1 MRISLTLLFFFV
13 LSIIPAFG
21 QGTQVEFG
29 KNRVQFHNDFE
40 EWLMYETPNFITYW
54 YGEGRNIGEASV
66 LLAEYDYEEILSIL
80 EHRINEKIEIIVYTD
95 ITDLKQTNLGSEE
108 AFNNSGGRTK
118 IVGNKIFIHFN
129 GDHQHLRRQIRE
141 GVASVYMDAMLF
153 GSNLQE
159 IVQNAVM
166 MNLPAWFKDGLV
178 SYIGEEWTVEDD
190 NLLRDIFVNG
200 NYQNNFEKFAEDYP
214 KLAGH
219 SMWYFIAQ
227 NYGKN
232 TVSNLLY
239 LTRINRSI
247 ESGFLY
253 VLGTSFDKTVDGWNI
268 YFSQRYKKEI
278 TKLEEP
284 TGKKVEFKNKRKL
297 PITQMKLSPD
307 GTQLAYVTNEIGNYK
322 VYLQDVRSGD
332 RQVIH
337 KGGFRNAFQST
348 DYNYPLVA
356 WNPSGFELA
365 IMYEKR
371 DVVSL
376 LIYDK
381 NTKEK
386 TTEELAPHYQR
397 VYSMD
402 YVDNN
407 NLIISAAVRGY
418 SDLFIYK
425 TRTRQTERITN
436 DFYDDKDAVVVK
448 LDNKKG
454 VLFSSNRTGLMLEQ
468 MKLDTILPIENFDL
482 YFYDYESGSKELVQ
496 VTNTPLFNEMKP
508 AAVDSTYFTYLT
520 DESGVINR
528 GAGYLE
534 EYIAYYEK
542 IITLKDG
549 TEFTMHRDSA
559 LASVNIQDSTLIVNT
574 ELRPVMKKR
583 AFTHNTSNYN
593 YNILDQHT
601 SPRSNKQVELVY
613 SNKNYYIY
621 IDSLNPEKKVS
632 ASLTRFRQ
640 QSGVKS
646 ESTDDRNTDINNELK
661 IITIDENG
669 AEEIPRISANKKDTA
684 KVDIDNYLFQSEF
697 DHEEAPPVE
706 VASDEEVVSKIKPQK
721 KSTIA
726 KSKEKKV
733 HKFRRSR
740 IVPYRLKFRTDFV
753 TSTLDNSLLF
763 GGLDSYAG
771 LSPQSS
777 RNSFAFP
784 APGVLMKANFKDLFE
799 DYELEGGIRLPTTF
813 NGAEYF
819 MIYKDKKKRLDKTY
833 AVYRRALR
841 FNDEAAGSFFPN
853 RNRESI
859 FLGMMQVKYP
869 LDIFRSLR
877 ATGTLRFDKNVQLA
891 TDRNTL
897 GIPTERQQR
906 FGLRLEYVFDNTL
919 DVSLNIKNGTRY
931 KISVEGLKRFEVDV
945 ANDFSFNFNKGVMG
959 VVGYDA
965 RHYQRLGKHSVLAFR
980 AAGSA
985 SFGSERILYTLGGI
999 DGWLFSSTNNDIP
1012 FPTGDNFA
1020 YQTLAA
1026 NLRGFRLNIR
1036 NGSNYALFNTE
1047 LRVPIFKY
1055 LKKNIRNSFFRHFQ
1069 ATAFFDVGTAW
1080 QGLTPFDE
1088 ENPLNTVNISNPPT
1102 VDIQV
1107 NYFRDPIVAGYGV
1120 GARSVLF
1127 GYFIKFDYAYGI
1139 ETRVVQDP
1147 RFYLS
1152 LGMDF

>member
-1 MRISLTLLFFFV
+1 MRISLTFLFSFMVAFLPV
-13 LSIIPAFG
+13 FG

-40 EWLMYETPNFITYW
+40 EWMMYETPNFITYW
-54 YGEGRNIGEASV
+54 YGDGRNIGEATV
-66 LLAEYDYEEILSIL
+66 LLAEYDYEEILSVL

-95 ITDLKQTNLGSEE
+95 ITDLKQTNIGSEE
-108 AFNNSGGRTK
+108 TFNNAGGRTK
-118 IVGNKIFIHFN
+118 IVGNKVFIHFD
-129 GDHQHLRRQIRE
+129 GDHQNLRRQIRE

-166 MNLPAWFKDGLV
+166 LNLPIWFKDGLV
-178 SYIGEEWTVEDD
+178 SYIGEEWSVESD
-190 NLLRDIFVNG
+190 NQLRDVFVNG
-200 NYQNNFEKFAEDYP
+200 DYQNNFKKFAEDNP
-214 KLAGH
+214 RLAGH

-253 VLGTSFDKTVDGWNI
+253 VLGTSFDRTIDGWNI
-268 YFSQRYKKEI
+268 YFTQRYKKEI
-278 TKLEEP
+278 AQLTESS
-284 TGKKVEFKNKRKL
+284 GKKLTIKNKRKL

-322 VYLQDVRSGD
+322 VFVQDVLSGD

-348 DYNYPLVA
+348 DYNYPLLA

-365 IMYEKR
+365 VMYEKR

-376 LIYDK
+376 MIYDK
-381 NTKEK
+381 STKEK
-386 TTEELAPHYQR
+386 RTEELAPHYQR
-397 VYSMD
+397 VFSMD

-407 NLIISAAVRGY
+407 NLVISAAVRGY

-425 TRTRQTERITN
+425 TRNRQTERITN
-436 DFYDDKDAVVVK
+436 DFYDDKDAVVVN
-448 LDNKKG
+448 LDNRKG
-454 VLFSSNRTGLMLEQ
+454 VLFSSNRDGLMLEQ
-468 MKLDTILPIENFDL
+468 MKLDSILPIGNYDL
-482 YFYDYESGSKELVQ
+482 FFYDYQSGSKELVR
-496 VTNTPLFNEMKP
+496 VTNTPMINETKA
-508 AAVDSTYFTYLT
+508 AAVDSTYFTYLS
-520 DESGVINR
+520 DENGVINR
-528 GAGYLE
+528 SAGYLE
-534 EYIAYYEK
+534 DYIAYYEK
-542 IITLKDG
+542 VVTLKDG
-549 TEFTMHRDSA
+549 TELVIHQDS
-559 LASVNIQDSTLIVNT
+559 SVNILDSTLIVT
-574 ELRPVMKKR
+574 SELRPVLKKR
-583 AFTHNTSNYN
+583 AITHNTSNYKF
-593 YNILDQHT
+593 NILDQHT
-601 SPRSNKQVELVY
+601 SPRSNKQVELIY
-613 SNKNYYIY
+613 FDENYHVY
-621 IDSLNPEKKVS
+621 IDSLNPEKRQR
-632 ASLTRFRQ
+632 AIPTRFKE
-640 QSGVKS
+640 QSEIKN
-646 ESTDDRNTDINNELK
+646 DYIDRNTEINNELK
-661 IITIDENG
+661 IIKFDGDTR
-669 AEEIPRISANKKDTA
+669 EELPRMSANKLNKKDTT

-697 DHEEAPPVE
+697 DHEEAPSQVDDDNEIVSTMKPVKQ
-706 VASDEEVVSKIKPQK
+706 SPPT
-721 KSTIA
+721 KSTQR
-726 KSKEKKV
+726 KV

-740 IVPYRLKFRTDFV
+740 IVPYRVKFRTDFV

-763 GGLDSYAG
+763 GGLDNYAG
-771 LSPQSS
+771 LGESTN
-777 RNSFAFP
+777 RNNYSYP

-799 DYELEGGIRLPTTF
+799 DHELEGGIRLPTTF

-819 MIYKDKKKRLDKTY
+819 LLYRDKKKRLDKTY

-841 FNDEAAGSFFPN
+841 HNDDSEIALFPR

-869 LDIFRSLR
+869 LDIFRSIR

-891 TDRNTL
+891 TDQPTL
-897 GIPTERQQR
+897 GAPTQRQQR
-906 FGLRLEYVFDNTL
+906 FGLKLEYVFDNTL

-931 KISVEGLKRFEVDV
+931 KISVEGMKRFEIDV
-945 ANDFSFNFNKGVMG
+945 ANEFSFNFNKGIMG
-959 VVGYDA
+959 VAGFDA

-985 SFGSERILYTLGGI
+985 SFGSERILYFLGGT
-999 DGWLFSSTNNDIP
+999 DGWLFSSYNNDIP
-1012 FPTGDNFA
+1012 YPAQENFA

-1026 NLRGFRLNIR
+1026 NLRGFKLNIR
-1036 NGSNYALFNTE
+1036 NGSNYALFNSE

-1080 QGLTPFDE
+1080 QGFTPFSD
-1088 ENPLNTVNISNPPT
+1088 ENPLNTIFISNPPT
-1102 VDIQV
+1102 VDVKI

-1127 GYFIKFDYAYGI
+1127 GYFIKFDYAFGI

-1147 RFYLS
+1147 MFYLS

>member
-1 MRISLTLLFFFV
+1 MRISLTFLFCFMATLLPV
-13 LSIIPAFG
+13 FG

-40 EWLMYETPNFITYW
+40 EWMMYETPNFITYW
-54 YGEGRNIGEASV
+54 YGDGRNIGEATV

-95 ITDLKQTNLGSEE
+95 ITDLKQTNIGSEE
-108 AFNNSGGRTK
+108 TFNNSGGRTK
-118 IVGNKIFIHFN
+118 IVGNKVFIHFD

-166 MNLPAWFKDGLV
+166 MNLPIWFKDGLV
-178 SYIGEEWTVEDD
+178 SYIGEEWSVEDD
-190 NLLRDIFVNG
+190 NLLRDVFVNG
-200 NYQNNFEKFAEDYP
+200 DYENNFKKFAEDHP

-219 SMWYFIAQ
+219 SMWYFIGQ

-253 VLGTSFDKTVDGWNI
+253 VLGTSFDRTIDGWNI
-268 YFSQRYKKEI
+268 YFSQRYKNEVE
-278 TKLEEP
+278 KLAEP
-284 TGKKVEFKNKRKL
+284 SGKKMTIKNKRKL

-307 GTQLAYVTNEIGNYK
+307 GSQLAYVTNEIGNYK

-376 LIYDK
+376 LKYDK

-407 NLIISAAVRGY
+407 NLVISAAVRGY

-425 TRTRQTERITN
+425 TRNRQTERITN
-436 DFYDDKDAVVVK
+436 DFYDDKDAVVVQ
-448 LDNKKG
+448 LDNRKG
-454 VLFSSNRTGLMLEQ
+454 VLFSSNRDGLMIEQ
-468 MKLDTILPIENFDL
+468 MKLDSILPINNYDL
-482 YFYDYESGSKELVQ
+482 FFYDYQSGSKELVR
-496 VTNTPLFNEMKP
+496 VTNTPMVNETKA
-508 AAVDSTYFTYLT
+508 AAVDSTYFTYLS
-520 DESGVINR
+520 DENGVINR
-528 GAGYLE
+528 AAGYLE
-534 EYIAYYEK
+534 DYIAFYEK
-542 IITLKDG
+542 VVTLKDG
-549 TEFTMHRDSA
+549 TELVMHQDSTI
-559 LASVNIQDSTLIVNT
+559 NILDSTLIVTT
-574 ELRPVMKKR
+574 EMRPVIKKR
-583 AFTHNTSNYN
+583 AITHNTSNYKF
-593 YNILDQHT
+593 NILDQHS
-601 SPRSNKQVELVY
+601 SPRSNQQVELVY
-613 SNKNYYIY
+613 FDENYHVY
-621 IDSLNPEKKVS
+621 IDSLNPEAEEV
-632 ASLTRFRQ
+632 AIPTRFKEQ
-640 QSGVKS
+640 GQIKN
-646 ESTDDRNTDINNELK
+646 EHIDRTREINNELK
-661 IITIDENG
+661 IIKIDG
-669 AEEIPRISANKKDTA
+669 DSREEIPRMAANKKDTT
-684 KVDIDNYLFQSEF
+684 KIDIDNYLFQSEF
-697 DHEEAPPVE
+697 DHEEAPAPVDLDGG
-706 VASDEEVVSKIKPQK
+706 DEIVSTMKPMKQPVTPK
-721 KSTIA
+721 A
-726 KSKEKKV
+726 RERKV

-740 IVPYRLKFRTDFV
+740 IVPYRVKFRTDFV

-763 GGLDSYAG
+763 GGLDNYAG
-771 LSPQSS
+771 LGEATN
-777 RNSFAFP
+777 RNRYSYP
-784 APGVLMKANFKDLFE
+784 VPGVLMKANFKDLFE
-799 DYELEGGIRLPTTF
+799 DHELEGGIRLPTTF

-819 MIYKDKKKRLDKTY
+819 LFYKDKKKRLDKTY

-841 FNDEAAGSFFPN
+841 HNDDTEVTLFPR

-859 FLGMMQVKYP
+859 FLSMMQVKYP
-869 LDIFRSLR
+869 LDIFRSFR
-877 ATGTLRFDKNVQLA
+877 ATGTLRFDKNTQLA
-891 TDRNTL
+891 TDQQTL
-897 GIPTERQQR
+897 GAPTQRQQR
-906 FGLRLEYVFDNTL
+906 FGLKLEYVFDNTL

-931 KISVEGLKRFEVDV
+931 KISVEGMKRFEVDL
-945 ANDFSFNFNKGVMG
+945 ANDFSFNFNKGIMG
-959 VVGYDA
+959 VAGFDA

-985 SFGSERILYTLGGI
+985 SFGSERILYFLGGT
-999 DGWLFSSTNNDIP
+999 DGWLFSSYNNDIP
-1012 FPTGDNFA
+1012 YPTQENFA
-1020 YQTLAA
+1020 YQTMAA
-1026 NLRGFRLNIR
+1026 NLRGFKLNIR

-1080 QGLTPFDE
+1080 QGLTPFSD
-1088 ENPLNTVNISNPPT
+1088 ENPLNTIYINNPPT
-1102 VDIQV
+1102 VDVKV
-1107 NYFRDPIVAGYGV
+1107 NYFRDPIVAGYGI

-1147 RFYLS
+1147 MFYLS